1 MSRLFSL
8 IEVSGD
14 DAAEFLQGQLTQ
26 DLEGLATAPGLPA
39 AWCNAR
45 GRVIVV
51 LRVTGTATDGFGL
64 VVPHASADA
73 IVRRLAM
80 FRMRS
85 RVDIAAAGDDWLAK
99 ATRSGDDLEHLDS
112 LGLLPE
118 AKRFSARNRGGIVAF
133 ELGGASRCIELFGH
147 ASAFEEAGVR
157 LRHELDGA
165 GWQSALI
172 EAGVPNVAG
181 DTSER
186 FTAHM
191 LNLDLLGAISF
202 AKGCYSGQEVIA
214 RTQHL
219 GQSKRRLARYR
230 LAAGLTEGLTEGLT
244 AGSAAPG
251 DRLEHDGRDVGEVV
265 NAAGPDL
272 LAVVPL
278 ELSGASLTRAGAKAE
293 PVPLPYALPL

>member
-14 DAAEFLQGQLTQ
+14 DAAAFLQGQLTQ
-26 DLEGLATAPGLPA
+26 DLEGLATAAGLPA

-51 LRVTGTATDGFGL
+51 MRVIGTAADGFGL
-64 VVPHASADA
+64 VVPRSSAEA
-73 IVRRLAM
+73 IVRRLSM
-80 FRMRS
+80 FRLRS
-85 RVDIAAAGDDWLAK
+85 RVDIAAAGEDWLAK
-99 ATRSGDDLEHLDS
+99 STRSGDDLEHLDS

-118 AKRFSARNRGGIVAF
+118 ASRFSAQGRSGIVAF
-133 ELGGASRCIELFGH
+133 ELGAASRCIELFGP

-157 LRHELDGA
+157 LRQELDDA

-181 DTSER
+181 DTAER

-230 LAAGLTEGLTEGLT
+230 LIEDPA

-251 DRLEHDGRDVGEVV
+251 DRLEHDGQEAGEVV

-278 ELSGASLTRAGAKAE
+278 ELSAVSLTLAGMNAE
-293 PVPLPYALPL
+293 PVPLPYTVPKPVL